1 MKECL
6 TLHIQNSDHAIASA
20 LGEATNWFAGL
31 EIPAATQYF
40 IRLAIEE
47 LGTNWMKYSSQA
59 AHADG
64 MGFELLLCADRVVLR
79 ATDTG
84 PEFNPLDVPPPP
96 ESLPPEKRDPGGL
109 GILLLRK
116 MADRMSYERRA
127 SMNIVTI
134 EKTGNRSPL

>member
-20 LGEATNWFAGL
+20 LGEVSSWFAGL

-40 IRLAIEE
+40 MRLAIEE

-59 AHADG
+59 AHGDG
-64 MGFELLLCADRVVLR
+64 MGFELLHCADRVVLR

-84 PEFNPLDVPPPP
+84 PAFNPLDLPPPP

-134 EKTGNRSPL
+134 EKIGNRSPL

>member
-6 TLHIQNSDHAIASA
+6 TLRVENSDHAIASA
-20 LGEATNWFAGL
+20 LDKATRWFAGF
-31 EIPAATQYF
+31 EIPSATQYF
-40 IRLAIEE
+40 MRLAIEE
-47 LGTNWMKYSSQA
+47 LGTNWMKYSTQT

-64 MGFELLLCADRVVLR
+64 MAFELLLCADKVVLR

-84 PEFNPLDVPPPP
+84 PAFNPLEVPPPP
-96 ESLPPEKRDPGGL
+96 ETLPPEKRDPGGL

-134 EKTGNRSPL
+134 EKTVNLSPL